1 MELEKLFS
9 SEKIGNVKIKNRIVR
24 SATYTHAATDDG
36 HVSDLLIKYHTD
48 LAKGGVG
55 LIITG
60 ITTIDKVGNIATGQT
75 CLYDDSYVEGQK
87 KLVKAVH
94 EYSDVKIAP
103 QLSHSGRQ
111 GRTSIAPSAIT
122 FKEGDRM
129 PKELT
134 NEEVKVVINNFINAG
149 RRAYESGYDMVQL
162 NAAHGWLLCNF
173 LSPFTNKRSDEFG
186 GNTQNR
192 MRILVDIYNGI
203 VDKVGKNFPI
213 TVKLQTQDFVEGGL
227 TLEEGKLIAKGLVD
241 LGFAAIEPSGGSAE
255 IARLFRISYPAAKVQ
270 SQEDEN
276 YFLPAVKVLKPVMK
290 DSKLILMGGVRNPLT
305 AEKLLQENTT
315 DFIAMSRPLICEP
328 NLPNRWKDGDLS
340 PPLCN
345 SCNSCFFSTGSGS
358 LECTVKE
365 KLVQERLN
373 K

>member
-9 SEKIGNVKIKNRIVR
+9 SEKIGNVEIKNRIVR

-122 FKEGDRM
+122 FKEG
-129 PKELT
+129 
-134 NEEVKVVINNFINAG
+134 
-149 RRAYESGYDMVQL
+149 
-162 NAAHGWLLCNF
+162 
-173 LSPFTNKRSDEFG
+173 
-186 GNTQNR
+186 
-192 MRILVDIYNGI
+192 
-203 VDKVGKNFPI
+203 
-213 TVKLQTQDFVEGGL
+213 
-227 TLEEGKLIAKGLVD
+227 
-241 LGFAAIEPSGGSAE
+241 
-255 IARLFRISYPAAKVQ
+255 
-270 SQEDEN
+270 
-276 YFLPAVKVLKPVMK
+276 
-290 DSKLILMGGVRNPLT
+290 
-305 AEKLLQENTT
+305 
-315 DFIAMSRPLICEP
+315 
-328 NLPNRWKDGDLS
+328 
-340 PPLCN
+340 
-345 SCNSCFFSTGSGS
+345 
-358 LECTVKE
+358 
-365 KLVQERLN
+365 
-373 K
+373 